1 MYGKGI
7 SREGSLVDVG
17 VEQGFVK
24 KSGAWYTYEGEQLG
38 QGRENAK
45 QFLTDNPE
53 VMVEIDGRI
62 RSQLGLG
69 ETIEGDDN
77 ADIEAEDE
85 LTPSTTSS
93 RGHVIWFYLTRLQWE
108 ISAKRIIVALQA
120 SWFDALRYKFK
131 ANQISLRIA
140 AMADEK
146 ENPRMFSTLTTRK
159 MAETVLPKSSMIE

>member
-1 MYGKGI
+1 M
-7 SREGSLVDVG
+7 
-17 VEQGFVK
+17 
-24 KSGAWYTYEGEQLG
+24 YTYEGEQLG

-85 LTPSTTSS
+85 L
-93 RGHVIWFYLTRLQWE
+93 
-108 ISAKRIIVALQA
+108 
-120 SWFDALRYKFK
+120 DAV
-131 ANQISLRIA
+131 
-140 AMADEK
+140 DD
-146 ENPRMFSTLTTRK
+146 
-159 MAETVLPKSSMIE
+159 

>member
-17 VEQGFVK
+17 VEQGIVK

-62 RSQLGLG
+62 RSQLG
-69 ETIEGDDN
+69 IGDV
-77 ADIEAEDE
+77 EAEVEVADTEAEVEEVLDAVDE
-85 LTPSTTSS
+85 
-93 RGHVIWFYLTRLQWE
+93 
-108 ISAKRIIVALQA
+108 
-120 SWFDALRYKFK
+120 
-131 ANQISLRIA
+131 
-140 AMADEK
+140 
-146 ENPRMFSTLTTRK
+146 
-159 MAETVLPKSSMIE
+159 

>member
-1 MYGKGI
+1 MWVNSSVRIDIRRIEAIKSDGEITGGRTRVKIVKNKVAPPFRQAEFDIMYGKGI

-85 LTPSTTSS
+85 L
-93 RGHVIWFYLTRLQWE
+93 
-108 ISAKRIIVALQA
+108 
-120 SWFDALRYKFK
+120 D
-131 ANQISLRIA
+131 
-140 AMADEK
+140 
-146 ENPRMFSTLTTRK
+146 
-159 MAETVLPKSSMIE
+159 TVDD